1 MQLRDASRAQR
12 PGRYREYTGPTNIDR
27 PTFVHDDPSFD
38 AEVVDHCA
46 FPSLDMHHPGPGPSA
61 VWKTLHK
68 LEVAAAKH
76 PVIVINCDQEE
87 SDEEDSES
95 ASENDDQV
103 QNNPLDEDDGDDQSS
118 LLSSNTPRCS
128 FVAADVP
135 YRLILTAKD
144 MSKLGQGETD
154 TGQNDCVERD
164 TSTDKDGDTIMESAA
179 QGNGGDEQRPRRF
192 TVSLVRRPRS
202 PVSLLLEP
210 NPSGRRPKTV
220 SLGLRAPRAAA
231 GHDEPPSP
239 EIVSS
244 PVEGDSWIKD
254 IFQPDADWPRPSYV
268 DDDSGDDEILRV
280 MDVFKTNTNWTD
292 LSDGVKYVIIYGMT
306 ENGLSFTR
314 ACSKL
319 GLGFEDMAEMI
330 ELVRVQRRKI
340 YKNNRVIAQ
349 QNGHWVQAWLDKDC
363 PMPREEVLVTDFL
376 TEDDIRR
383 GKAFLKFMGLH
394 DVAANMG
401 YYLGS
406 SIGGAAKDYNIPLNS
421 FREDGWQR
429 LIPHFL
435 VGCQEKVEIM
445 WQESERRRKQHPLT
459 MSIGELHA
467 RLDPPPHTVC
477 PKRLKP
483 DAEKARL
490 REAQEVDTREIMP
503 LYLDNYLEPLDDG
516 MILNWLDGTVITLE
530 ERARMLWE
538 LEMQAIQ
545 RPRLPAILITPAGA
559 DELKVAQYRME
570 GQPVAHGAGPMDMEA
585 GPFVGE
591 GIPPGGHN
599 GRQNTP
605 LPLSHE
611 QRESWPD
618 ARQSFPDTSRITN
631 LNREGHQEGVANIAQ
646 LDTRR
651 HDPSPREDPPSVLE
665 PSPGLEHAVGRVLNK
680 YQHWLKLP
688 SKSSRSSFS
697 RRSQSLEFS
706 LADELVQ
713 TPNPRQNKK
722 KQVQFEDEDDSDYE
736 EGSHRKRNS
745 PDKKDKRHDGT
756 PRTTGRLPQSTGA
769 RRPSLDDSP
778 MPERPLL
785 KINRNRQI
793 VVSDDDMD
801 DDDTYGSSSTAS
813 PSFTTPRAQPNAAGH
828 GADTQAV
835 FRPTPRRGD
844 HTAELELLA
853 NSIAS
858 RSVQELANEYSL
870 RPINTNPPDVT
881 DTAEESPAPPRRRR
895 TQAHGTAVENETAPS
910 TADSAGPSEPRVAG
924 LGQSSKSGQEPEV
937 LANGQSQL
945 GDSAGEQ
952 VLDPSPGP
960 VSVLTSPPGSRVA
973 ENEQVRQ
980 TAAFTELA
988 RTQETTPA
996 PDANSKGGLPYGS
1009 PQMNMASPRSN
1020 ARLLPMDH
1028 LTDQDQSFSSARFE
1042 APISSTE
1049 PPSSVSETP
1058 EGGLKA
1064 GKGGKADKPVSKKAP
1079 RGKKANNSENQD
1091 EEKDVPKAKN
1101 KRKSGVSVGE
1111 AKLDDGSKA
1120 VPAKR
1125 QSTTPIPLPVIPGI
1139 PASGNSSLGHIS
1151 HARKPASSLRNSSN
1165 SASSQLDSEGPSQ
1178 APSVTAPRLEPKA
1191 MLSEEQIRKMG
1202 GGRAELEILK
1212 NREKAKSA
1220 AASSNTS
1227 SSGGSSTGVNSS
1239 PHSVNSIPAGR
1250 SGSLVAES
1258 PSSQLTGPTSVPA
1271 ASQQNVGSSPH
1282 PSTGSYSSYHGSPEQ
1297 SLPQIGLDTPGAPRM
1312 SPAARRAANINIGAM
1327 ARKKARGNTGDS
1339 GQGGTQAQAS
1349 QMMPAKVPNMP
1360 LAQGTRGINTNAS
1373 GGSKQ
1378 TSSRPAVSPLVNIP
1392 EYFGGER
1399 TTSYIQAQDQSINE
1413 AFGIAKERTHGV
1425 CLPSGGKR
1433 PGTLGPP
1440 RPSAIV
1446 QQYSQLMSGQK
1457 IQTGNSGA
1465 SRERIPGASPSPGAA
1480 RSEGYPPGMSG
1491 GMQNTPQSQKG
1502 TFTAGM
1508 SPMAGN
1514 NTAHNSRLGTGTGN
1528 AYLGGNYLPARPGGQ
1543 NPFSPARNPVSMV
1556 ASSPEQVQAYLQ
1568 RQAQPHGYPFS
1579 MGQRQGHSSVH
1590 GPSGPAM
1597 GMPPSPDLRGGMSM
1611 SPPQQ
1616 APEGHP
1622 PRWNMQT
1629 VDIGQPFL
1637 EGSLNDNLGIG
1648 WQNQTQT
1655 HNQAQA
1661 QQQLDFSLGFG
1672 SSGSDSGF
1680 LFRGHQ
1686 NQNHQNNFFQ
1696 QELDA
1701 AASPGRQ
1708 GGENQSTST
1717 FTDLL
1722 GNTGMEFDFDFS
1734 ADLGTGAN
1742 MNASGGGDVDMDMG
1756 IGAIDPRILGYTGD
1770 DMGDV
1775 DDVDM
1780 LPDVGGL
1787 GDGDMDMES

>member
-12 PGRYREYTGPTNIDR
+12 PGRYREYTGPTDIDR

-61 VWKTLHK
+61 VWKTLHT

-87 SDEEDSES
+87 SDEEDSVS

-103 QNNPLDEDDGDDQSS
+103 QNTPLDEDDDDD
-118 LLSSNTPRCS
+118 RCS
-128 FVAADVP
+128 SVAADVP

-154 TGQNDCVERD
+154 TGPNNCLPRD
-164 TSTDKDGDTIMESAA
+164 TSTDKDGDTIMESAV
-179 QGNGGDEQRPRRF
+179 QGSGGNEQRPRRF

-202 PVSLLLEP
+202 PLSLLLEP

-220 SLGLRAPRAAA
+220 SLGLRAPRTAA
-231 GHDEPPSP
+231 GYDEPPSP

-244 PVEGDSWIKD
+244 PVEGYSWIKD
-254 IFQPDADWPRPSYV
+254 IFQPDADWSRPSYV
-268 DDDSGDDEILRV
+268 DDDSADDEIPRV
-280 MDVFKTNTNWTD
+280 TDVFKTNPNWTD
-292 LSDGVKYVIIYGMT
+292 LADGVKYVIIYDMT

-314 ACSKL
+314 ACAKL

-349 QNGHWVQAWLDKDC
+349 QNGHSVQAWLDKDC
-363 PMPREEVLVTDFL
+363 PMAREEVLVTDFL

-445 WQESERRRKQHPLT
+445 WQESERRRKQRPPT
-459 MSIGELHA
+459 MSIAELQV
-467 RLDPPPHTVC
+467 RIDPPPDTVC

-490 REAQEVDTREIMP
+490 REAAEVDTREVMP
-503 LYLDNYLEPLDDG
+503 LYLDNFLQPLDDG
-516 MILNWLDGTVITLE
+516 AIFNWLDGTVITLE

-538 LEMQAIQ
+538 LEMQAIH
-545 RPRLPAILITPAGA
+545 RPRLPTIFITPAGG
-559 DELKVAQYRME
+559 EEINVAQYQMK
-570 GQPVAHGAGPMDMEA
+570 GQPVAHGARPMDMEA
-585 GPFVGE
+585 GPFVAQRR
-591 GIPPGGHN
+591 PPGGHN
-599 GRQNTP
+599 GRQITS
-605 LPLSHE
+605 LPLHHE
-611 QRESWPD
+611 QRESLPD
-618 ARQSFPDTSRITN
+618 ARLSFSDTSRITS
-631 LNREGHQEGVANIAQ
+631 LNREGRQEDVASTAQ
-646 LDTRR
+646 LESRR
-651 HDPSPREDPPSVLE
+651 RAPSRREDAANVLE
-665 PSPGLEHAVGRVLNK
+665 PSPGLEHAVARVLNK

-688 SKSSRSSFS
+688 SKSSRSSLS

-706 LADELVQ
+706 PADEVVQ

-745 PDKKDKRHDGT
+745 PEKKDKRHDGT
-756 PRTTGRLPQSTGA
+756 PRASGRLPQSTGA

-778 MPERPLL
+778 MLARPLL
-785 KINRNRQI
+785 QIRNRHI

-801 DDDTYGSSSTAS
+801 DDDTYGSPSTAS
-813 PSFTTPRAQPNAAGH
+813 PSFTTPRAQPTAAGH
-828 GADTQAV
+828 GVDTQAV

-844 HTAELELLA
+844 HRAELELLA
-853 NSIAS
+853 NRIAS

-870 RPINTNPPDVT
+870 RPVNTDSPDIT

-895 TQAHGTAVENETAPS
+895 TQAHGTAVENETTPS
-910 TADSAGPSEPRVAG
+910 TADGAVPSEPRVAG
-924 LGQSSKSGQEPEV
+924 LGQSNKSGTGQAGRSVAATLADAPVLSTTTGSQEPEI
-937 LANGQSQL
+937 
-945 GDSAGEQ
+945 
-952 VLDPSPGP
+952 
-960 VSVLTSPPGSRVA
+960 
-973 ENEQVRQ
+973 
-980 TAAFTELA
+980 
-988 RTQETTPA
+988 
-996 PDANSKGGLPYGS
+996 S
-1009 PQMNMASPRSN
+1009 PQMTMASPRSN
-1020 ARLLPMDH
+1020 ARLLPMDN
-1028 LTDQDQSFSSARFE
+1028 LTGQDQSFSSARFE

-1049 PPSSVSETP
+1049 PPISVSETL
-1058 EGGLKA
+1058 EGGLKT
-1064 GKGGKADKPVSKKAP
+1064 GKGGKADRPVKKRPP
-1079 RGKKANNSENQD
+1079 RGKKANNAENQD

-1101 KRKSGVSVGE
+1101 KRRSGVSVGE

-1120 VPAKR
+1120 APPKR
-1125 QSTTPIPLPVIPGI
+1125 KSTTPIPLPVLTGI
-1139 PASGNSSLGHIS
+1139 PASGSSSLRHSS
-1151 HARKPASSLRNSSN
+1151 HVRKPTSSLRNSSN
-1165 SASSQLDSEGPSQ
+1165 SASSQADSEGPGQ

-1202 GGRAELEILK
+1202 GGRAELEILR

-1220 AASSNTS
+1220 AASS
-1227 SSGGSSTGVNSS
+1227 S
-1239 PHSVNSIPAGR
+1239 PHSVNSIPARR

-1258 PSSQLTGPTSVPA
+1258 PGSQLTWPTSVPA
-1271 ASQQNVGSSPH
+1271 ASQQTVESSPH
-1282 PSTGSYSSYHGSPEQ
+1282 LSTGSYGALLGQSSPPMPSYHGSPEQ
-1297 SLPQIGLDTPGAPRM
+1297 SLSQM
-1312 SPAARRAANINIGAM
+1312 SPPARRAANINIGAM
-1327 ARKKARGNTGDS
+1327 ARKKARGNTADS

-1360 LAQGTRGINTNAS
+1360 MAQGTRGSNTNAS

-1378 TSSRPAVSPLVNIP
+1378 TSSRPAVSPLANLP

-1399 TTSYIQAQDQSINE
+1399 TTSYIQTQDQSINK

-1433 PGTLGPP
+1433 PGALVP
-1440 RPSAIV
+1440 RPSAISE
-1446 QQYSQLMSGQK
+1446 QYNQLMSGQK
-1457 IQTGNSGA
+1457 IQTGDS
-1465 SRERIPGASPSPGAA
+1465 SAA
-1480 RSEGYPPGMSG
+1480 RSEGYPPGLSG
-1491 GMQNTPQSQKG
+1491 GVQNTLPSQRG
-1502 TFTAGM
+1502 TFSAGM

-1514 NTAHNSRLGTGTGN
+1514 DTAHNARLVTGTGPSGFNTGVGAGNPN
-1528 AYLGGNYLPARPGGQ
+1528 ADGYFGGGSYLSGRPGGL
-1543 NPFSPARNPVSMV
+1543 NTFSPTRVPMPMV
-1556 ASSPEQVQAYLQ
+1556 PSSPEQVQAYLQ
-1568 RQAQPHGYPFS
+1568 RQAQLHGYPFS
-1579 MGQRQGHSSVH
+1579 MGQRQG
-1590 GPSGPAM
+1590 
-1597 GMPPSPDLRGGMSM
+1597 MSIR
-1611 SPPQQ
+1611 PPQ
-1616 APEGHP
+1616 APGGPP

-1637 EGSLNDNLGIG
+1637 EGSLNDNLGVG
-1648 WQNQTQT
+1648 WLNQTQAQ
-1655 HNQAQA
+1655 NQAQA
-1661 QQQLDFSLGFG
+1661 QQQPDFGFTFG
-1672 SSGSDSGF
+1672 QSGSDSGGF
-1680 LFRGHQ
+1680 LLQGQGQGQNQ

-1701 AASPGRQ
+1701 AASPGQAQ
-1708 GGENQSTST
+1708 GETQSTST

-1722 GNTGMEFDFDFS
+1722 GSTGMEFNFDIQV
-1734 ADLGTGAN
+1734 DLGTGAN
-1742 MNASGGGDVDMDMG
+1742 MAGGGGGGLDLDVDMDMG
-1756 IGAIDPRILGYTGD
+1756 IGAIDPRILGDMGGD
-1770 DMGDV
+1770 DMG
-1775 DDVDM
+1775 DVDM
-1780 LPDVGGL
+1780 LPDVGDLGGL
-1787 GDGDMDMES
+1787 GDMDMET